1 MNKDR
6 FKYSDCAMQRSMGA
20 LGTKWKP
27 IVVWYLRDHKARFGQ
42 LAATIGS
49 ISRKV
54 LTDTLKE
61 LEADGLIIREEYKE
75 LPPRVEYSLTEK
87 GIALLPILKLIVDWD
102 ETFRPEDPPPNP
114 A

>member
-1 MNKDR
+1 
-6 FKYSDCAMQRSMGA
+6 MGV

-27 IVVWYLRDHKARFGQ
+27 IVVWYLRDRKARFGQ
-42 LAATIGS
+42 LAATIGI

-61 LEADGLIIREEYKE
+61 LEADGLILREEHKE

-87 GIALLPILKLIVDWD
+87 GVALLPILKQIVDWD
-102 ETFRPEDPPPNP
+102 EAFRKEEVPSSPE
-114 A
+114 